1 MRSPRGFG
9 KNYFTLSAIQAYA
22 SAKRLEQNANR
33 IRIHRENRLQISEE
47 ASELD
52 DPPTE
57 LLNPIEPLPSQGG
70 LCNCKFARL
79 AHLCL
84 RRNRKPK
91 KLLLSPIHTY
101 STISPPSFLPYFSHY
116 NHPTRN
122 LMNKYSFAASA
133 LLVSSLCATEYTL
146 EPIVVSASKTEQSLK
161 SIPASVEV
169 ITSDDIAEKHFT
181 TVTEAL
187 NSLPGISY
195 TANGG
200 LGSSQEVFIRGMDG
214 KRILVLIDG
223 IRYNDPSNTSGA
235 DLSHLMIG
243 DIERIEVIK
252 GAQSGIWGAD
262 ASAGVINII
271 TKPVAEGNHAG
282 ANIEA
287 GSFGTRKWGGFV
299 SHRTSLYDLKASAER
314 IISDSFS
321 VQAPYGTDIDLYEN
335 DPYSNTSFNLAGH
348 LRPTSTDTI
357 GFIHTD
363 IRALSNYDG
372 WNAPDSLQRSKIRTQ
387 LSGFTY
393 NKRLESHSIDFKANL
408 STFKRDEL
416 DTTWGVKVFNGKT
429 QEMELR
435 DKISYNEDDF
445 AVIGISKQRN
455 DVDFIRADSS
465 TGENRIDAKAL
476 FATNSN
482 RFGDLILAESIRWD
496 DYSNFDNKT
505 TGKIGAKY
513 FLIPELYVKGNFG
526 TAYTAPSQIQMLNPW
541 GTPNAYLK
549 PENTK
554 SFDVGI
560 GNERFSLTYFDNKV
574 KELIDWNAGQY
585 QNLSGTSSFQGF
597 EAALKQTF
605 PENFVLGLNYT
616 YLTKCENDRGEELR
630 RRPKEEFKAS
640 LDYYGIDRLH
650 LGFNADYV
658 GTRYDQNNQTGRQTG
673 RYTLLGVVANYSLG
687 DTVQIFAKVDN
698 LTNKYYQ
705 VVDGYATSPRAWYAG
720 LQASF

>member
-1 MRSPRGFG
+1 
-9 KNYFTLSAIQAYA
+9 
-22 SAKRLEQNANR
+22 
-33 IRIHRENRLQISEE
+33 
-47 ASELD
+47 
-52 DPPTE
+52 
-57 LLNPIEPLPSQGG
+57 
-70 LCNCKFARL
+70 
-79 AHLCL
+79 
-84 RRNRKPK
+84 
-91 KLLLSPIHTY
+91 
-101 STISPPSFLPYFSHY
+101 
-116 NHPTRN
+116 
-122 LMNKYSFAASA
+122 MNKQTFSFAASA
-133 LLVSSLCATEYTL
+133 LLASSLCASEYIF

-161 SIPASVEV
+161 NVSASVEV
-169 ITSDDIAEKHFT
+169 ITAEDIAEKHFT

-223 IRYNDPSNTSGA
+223 IRYNDPANTSGA
-235 DLSHLMIG
+235 HFAHLMIS

-271 TKPVAEGNHAG
+271 TKQAAEGSHAG
-282 ANIEA
+282 ADIEA

-299 SHRTSLYDLKASAER
+299 SHRTALYDLKISAER

-321 VQAPYGTDIDLYEN
+321 TQAPYGTDIDRFEK
-335 DPYSNTSFNLAGH
+335 DPYSNTTFNLAGH

-357 GFIHTD
+357 GFVHTG

-372 WNAPDSLQRSKIRTQ
+372 WNAPDLLQRSKIHTR
-387 LSGFTY
+387 LSGLTY
-393 NKRLESHSIDFKANL
+393 NKQLGNHSIDLKANL

-416 DTTWGVKVFNGKT
+416 DTAWGVKVFNGKT
-429 QEMELR
+429 QEVELHDR
-435 DKISYNEDDF
+435 INYHKDDF
-445 AVIGISKQRN
+445 ALIGISRQRN
-455 DVDFIRADSS
+455 DADFIQADGS
-465 TGENRIDAKAL
+465 TGENRVDAKAL

-482 RFGDLILAESIRWD
+482 RFDNLILTESIRRD
-496 DYSNFDNKT
+496 DYSSFDNKT

-513 FLIPELYVKGNFG
+513 FLNPDFYVKGNFG

-541 GTPNAYLK
+541 GISNPYLK

-574 KELIDWNAGQY
+574 KDLIEWNAGQY
-585 QNLSGTSSFQGF
+585 QNLDGTSTFQGI
-597 EAALKQTF
+597 EAALKQNL

-616 YLTKCENDRGEELR
+616 YLNKFENDRGEELR
-630 RRPKEEFKAS
+630 RRPKEELKAT

-658 GTRYDQNNQTGRQTG
+658 GTRYDLNNQTGRQTG
-673 RYTLLGVVANYSLG
+673 RYTLLGAVANYSLG
-687 DTVQIFAKVDN
+687 ETVQVFAKVDN

-705 VVDGYATSPRAWYAG
+705 VVDGYATSPRAWYVG